1 MTTLK
6 DFNLAADRDEDGPLH
21 VAPKPKLDEEIDI
34 TPMID
39 MVFLL
44 LIFFI
49 VASKPDGRQANEIPK
64 AEHGTAVASKDAIV
78 INLKH
83 LGGGRAQVYSKSG
96 TNFSPDPEQQEAE
109 LVDFITRELE
119 QGDRQVV
126 LRAESD
132 VRFGE
137 VQRVN
142 RAIGIAFPDLN
153 VIYLAV
159 RQPL

>member
-1 MTTLK
+1 M
-6 DFNLAADRDEDGPLH
+6 NIQEYSAGADETPLQLS
-21 VAPKPKLDEEIDI
+21 PKLKQDDEIDI

-44 LIFFI
+44 LIFFV

-83 LGGGRAQVYSKSG
+83 IGGGRAQVYSRSG
-96 TNFSPDPEQQEAE
+96 PTFSADPEQQEAE
-109 LVDFITRELE
+109 IADFIARELE

-142 RAIGIAFPDLN
+142 RSIGTAFPDLQ